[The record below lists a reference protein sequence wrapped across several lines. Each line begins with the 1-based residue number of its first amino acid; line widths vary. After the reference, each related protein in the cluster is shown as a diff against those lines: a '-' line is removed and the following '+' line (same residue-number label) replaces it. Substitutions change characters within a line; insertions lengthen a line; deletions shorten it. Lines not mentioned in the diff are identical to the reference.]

1 MRWIFEALSGGSLEG
16 INPAWFCDPND
27 EDPVTALLLKKRE
40 LEDLSKKLKLKQQI
54 IVGHNLFADL
64 AFVYRTFV
72 GKLPRTV
79 KHFQE
84 DIHEMFPLVI
94 DTKFLATHGDGKM
107 QLRTNLKDLL
117 APFKKIHTPL
127 IVLHEKHTA
136 YGSTQGKDHEA
147 GFDSKFSVL
156 SHGLFLQPIRLDD
169 RRALHQTLHHT
180 LQ

>member
-1 MRWIFEALSGGSLEG
+1 MSVPVLISPGLRWIFEALSGGDLEG
-16 INPAWFCDPND
+16 INPSWFCDPNS
-27 EDPVTALLLKKRE
+27 EDPETELILKKIEFAEVRE
-40 LEDLSKKLKLKQQI
+40 KLETKQHI

-64 AFVYRTFV
+64 TFLYKTFV

-94 DTKFLATHGDGKM
+94 DTKFLATHGDGQM
-107 QLRTNLKDLL
+107 QVRANLKDLL

-136 YGSTQGKDHEA
+136 YGATHGKEHEA
-147 GFDSKFSVL
+147 GFDSKFPFSIFPL
-156 SHGLFLQPIRLDD
+156 TKTKKLKAG
-169 RRALHQTLHHT
+169 
-180 LQ
+180 